1 VTNPNPKLSTKIDYE
16 KQILQLADEMASN
29 ISSLNNH
36 TYESFIASRDK
47 LEEVLK
53 EAFSE

>member
-1 VTNPNPKLSTKIDYE
+1 MKNTELRKKSNTEYSKE
-16 KQILQLADEMASN
+16 ILALADEMASN

-47 LEEVLK
+47 LEETLK
-53 EAFSE
+53 EAFPN

>member
-1 VTNPNPKLSTKIDYE
+1 MTNPNPKLSTKIDYE